1 MKETKFW
8 ILHLFSGFV
17 IFFLLLWHIFYMHY
31 PVIMKGLN
39 FGINFPLMFSQVTA
53 RAKSSGFKIAYTVFL
68 IFALYHGFY
77 GLKNL
82 FIETKWGRKAEIPI
96 TVILSIIAIFLF
108 IYGVFT
114 TFKIG
119 G

>member
-1 MKETKFW
+1 MKETRLW

-17 IFFLLLWHIFYMHY
+17 IFFLLLWHILYMHY

-39 FGINFPLMFSQVTA
+39 FGVNLPLMFSQVIS

-68 IFALYHGFY
+68 VFALYHGFY

-82 FIETKWGRKAEIPI
+82 LIETKWGKKAEILI
-96 TVILSIIAIFLF
+96 AFLLSIVAIFLF
-108 IYGVFT
+108 IYGVIT